1 MDKASQLYLMNL
13 LGEKV
18 TKAFKSFDEEYIKD
32 LERKEEEFYQGLAT
46 DDKKLAY
53 TIYKNQIFVEASKIL
68 INTIPNAIKPMRTNL
83 DELIREAEEPVGQ
96 TSKILNQELNIPT
109 EDEDTWKINLIRLIF
124 TDESELININKDLA
138 FY

>member
-1 MDKASQLYLMNL
+1 M
-13 LGEKV
+13 
-18 TKAFKSFDEEYIKD
+18 
-32 LERKEEEFYQGLAT
+32 AT

-53 TIYKNQIFVEASKIL
+53 TTYKNQIFVDASKIL

-83 DELIREAEEPVGQ
+83 DELIREAEELIGQ
-96 TSKILNQELNIPT
+96 MSKILNQESNIPT